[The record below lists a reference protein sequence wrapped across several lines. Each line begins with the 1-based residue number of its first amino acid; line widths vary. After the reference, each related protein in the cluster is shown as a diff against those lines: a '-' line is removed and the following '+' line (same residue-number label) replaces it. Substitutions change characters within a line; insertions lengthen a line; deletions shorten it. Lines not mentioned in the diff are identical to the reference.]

1 MKKVKVRIYKD
12 PNNEGRHINK
22 TAKFLQKAKYGMQT
36 GASQKDIV
44 DVILDELTLDP
55 DTDSI
60 AYKLQSEFGLGYNEA
75 LEQIDEV
82 VSLLYKQDTQAP
94 FIPDAEEEE
103 VSDEPQ
109 SPPLYSI
116 TDPWESEETEADAE
130 GWGDELVETE
140 EMKKG
145 GSISKKKFVKT
156 VVKGLKKAAEGMQQD
171 DSNSSTILDT
181 PINGRGS
188 FINNFRRGV
197 KDLGNEYYAKQIYDK
212 TKQLAQEVQ
221 SLPPMAEQGME
232 IDTENPMHHLQAYT
246 GTTSNIFN
254 TPMNQIH
261 GAGYEMPEAKRGREQ
276 KQADRANKDFQ
287 KAFGDIAAGYMGVPG
302 LPNYLQVISP
312 NIVQQQPQADGQG
325 VSGPLIDL
333 EYKKGPWWSG
343 KREWSAKG
351 VPAQMMMGMGA
362 GSVMPGFGYMPTNSY
377 FTTRQESYTYPGEI
391 VRKTASVVNSVE
403 DPTKSN
409 TTVINNNPENNSTN
423 TEWQMSSTQAREDA
437 AFNAWSNYYYS
448 GDDIN
453 NPYIVTSGVEDNPD
467 TDQLESRVW
476 SSPISPEE
484 YEAAFKTPMN
494 ERTPEQEMAVEQEGY
509 LTKDAQGN
517 YYSSRDWDNYNP
529 EYDAKEDELWRN
541 YEWAQEQ
548 NKLANQFGI
557 KQTGG
562 MVSSPQMDQLGN
574 LQKFIYGGDEM
585 NVSPIVQYDNNDI
598 QTKDVTDPFMYSNGG
613 LIKADNGFVVSGNLK
628 DQTNPAFQSPAFQ
641 QYNQNLTSGDN
652 YQAYINL
659 KDTGAVTGPYNPS
672 ITYAPTGQ
680 TNTQTQ
686 TQQQGNT
693 FMGYPTA
700 PSVREQIG
708 MMFNP
713 FRNPRTGQKT
723 DFTWLSQQGPA
734 TTLNGQPFQPQA
746 GMLPPGVSG
755 PQTAGTP
762 GYYYDYK
769 FEKGPWWKGN
779 KQSMTMTGRWIDPNN
794 PNASSTTPGFE
805 DKDANKIPDYLQ
817 AENTEPGVQD
827 TPVKTD
833 TRNPLRSNVKGLE
846 DESKVSIRAGERAAR
861 RNERRVM
868 RQDPDAYYE
877 GPAKE
882 GMVSPMSDE
891 EYMAKVNA
899 NKTTGSN
906 KEYLESA
913 WGDIRSDFNLNEQ
926 EALDNVLQ
934 NSTSKEQVDEGL
946 NNILNT
952 RNQRLQD
959 MDEMQ
964 QRSQQENINRQSM
977 QKNPMMLGAGY
988 AFGGSTLSKF
998 IGGGNTMGPNAFD
1011 PNIDSGGNQSAMGP
1025 CTEED
1030 VKNPNSPCYDP
1041 SYAPG
1046 TPQDFQVTYDINQA
1060 RTFNTNALAN
1070 DKQLIGSGIR
1080 SGNELANIN
1089 YNENYLANNTTSDN
1103 RQPVNDL
1110 DYRGGYSGLTQ
1121 RIGSKGQGRG
1131 STGFNSV
1138 VGNAA
1143 FVQKGGQLKYQKGG
1157 EYDLTQEEIGRIL
1170 AAGGQIEFI

>member
-12 PNNEGRHINK
+12 PNNQGEHINK

-36 GASQKDIV
+36 GASQQDVV

-60 AYKLQSEFGLGYNEA
+60 AYRLQSEFGLGYNEA
-75 LEQIDEV
+75 MEQIDEV
-82 VSLLYKQDTQAP
+82 VSLLYKQDTQPP
-94 FIPDAEEEE
+94 FVQEAVEEDL
-103 VSDEPQ
+103 SDDPQ
-109 SPPLYSI
+109 APPLYNI
-116 TDPWESEETEADAE
+116 NDPWESEETEADAE
-130 GWGDELVETE
+130 GWGDELSQTE

-156 VVKGLKKAAEGMQQD
+156 VVRGLKKAAEGIQQD
-171 DSNSSTILDT
+171 DSSSSTILDT

-197 KDLGNEYYAKQIYDK
+197 KDLGNEYYAKEIYDK

-221 SLPPMAEQGME
+221 TLPPMAQQGME
-232 IDTENPMHHLQAYT
+232 MDTENPMHHLQAYT

-254 TPMNQIH
+254 TPMNQVH
-261 GAGYEMPEAKRGREQ
+261 GAGYEMPQARKGREQ
-276 KQADRANKDFQ
+276 RQSDRANKDFQ

-312 NIVQQQPQADGQG
+312 NVVQQPQAGAQG
-325 VSGPLIDL
+325 ASGPLIDL

-343 KREWSAKG
+343 KREWTAKG
-351 VPAQMMMGMGA
+351 VPAEMMMGMNA
-362 GSVMPGFGYMPTNSY
+362 GSAMPGFGYMPTGSY
-377 FTTRQESYTYPGEI
+377 FNTRQESYTYPGEI
-391 VRKTASVVNSVE
+391 VRKTAAIVNSVE

-409 TTVINNNPENNSTN
+409 TTIINNNPEDNSTN

-437 AFNAWSNYYYS
+437 ALNAWSDHYYN
-448 GDDIN
+448 GDDPN
-453 NPYIVTSGVEDNPD
+453 NPYIVTSGVEEDLD

-484 YEAAFKTPMN
+484 YQAAIKTPIN
-494 ERTPEQEMAVEQEGY
+494 DRTPEQEMALEQEGY

-517 YYSSRDWDNYNP
+517 YYSSRDWNNFNP
-529 EYDAKEDELWRN
+529 EYDAKDAELWHN
-541 YEWAQEQ
+541 YKLARQQ

-562 MVSSPQMDQLGN
+562 MVSNPQMDQLGN

-585 NVSPIVQYDNNDI
+585 NISPIVQYDNNDI

-613 LIKADNGFVVSGNLK
+613 LIKADNGFVVQGDLK
-628 DQTNPAFQSPAFQ
+628 DQTNSAFQSPAFQ

-652 YQAYINL
+652 YKAYLDL
-659 KDTGAVTGPYNPS
+659 KSTGAVSESYNPAT
-672 ITYAPTGQ
+672 TYAPESQ

-723 DFTWLSQQGPA
+723 DFTWMSQQGPA
-734 TTLNGQPFQPQA
+734 TTLDGQPFQPQS
-746 GMLPPGVSG
+746 GTLPPGVAG
-755 PQTAGTP
+755 PETAGKP

-769 FEKGPWWKGN
+769 FEKGPWWSGK
-779 KQSMTMTGRWIDPNN
+779 KTMTMTGRYLDPNN
-794 PNASSTTPGFE
+794 PNAGSTSPGFE
-805 DKDANKIPDYLQ
+805 DKDMNKIPDYLQ
-817 AENTEPGVQD
+817 AENTVPGVQD
-827 TPVKTD
+827 TPTSTTD
-833 TRNPLRSNVKGLE
+833 DYSTRTKKRGLE
-846 DESKVSIRAGERAAR
+846 DETQIAIRQGERDVR
-861 RNERRVM
+861 RSTRKAM
-868 RQDPDAYYE
+868 RQDPDAFYE
-877 GPAKE
+877 GEPQE
-882 GMVSPMSDE
+882 GMTAPMSDAD
-891 EYMAKVNA
+891 YMAKVNA
-899 NKTTGSN
+899 NNTAAKA
-906 KEYLESA
+906 KVPV
-913 WGDIRSDFNLNEQ
+913 DRF
-926 EALDNVLQ
+926 
-934 NSTSKEQVDEGL
+934 TSERE
-946 NNILNT
+946 
-952 RNQRLQD
+952 
-959 MDEMQ
+959 EM
-964 QRSQQENINRQSM
+964 
-977 QKNPMMLGAGY
+977 NPQAGY
-988 AFGGSTLSKF
+988 AFGGSTLDKF
-998 IGGGNTMGPNAFD
+998 IAGGNPMGPNAFD
-1011 PNIDSGGNQSAMGP
+1011 PNTDSGGNQPAMGP

-1041 SYAPG
+1041 SYVPS
-1046 TPQDFQVTYDINQA
+1046 TPQDFQVSYDINDA
-1060 RTFNTNALAN
+1060 RTINTNALAN
-1070 DKQLIGSGIR
+1070 DFQLAGSAIRGI
-1080 SGNELANIN
+1080 SNSLNTN
-1089 YNENYLANNTTSDN
+1089 YNQNYLAANTTSDN
-1103 RQPVNDL
+1103 RQPVNEL

-1143 FVQKGGQLKYQKGG
+1143 FVQKGGQLNYQKGG

>member
-12 PNNEGRHINK
+12 PNNQGEHINK

-36 GASQKDIV
+36 GASQQDVV

-60 AYKLQSEFGLGYNEA
+60 AYRLQSEFGLGYNEA
-75 LEQIDEV
+75 MEQIDEV
-82 VSLLYKQDTQAP
+82 VSLLYKQDTQPP
-94 FIPDAEEEE
+94 FVQETVEEDL
-103 VSDEPQ
+103 SNDPQ
-109 SPPLYSI
+109 APPLYNI
-116 TDPWESEETEADAE
+116 NDPWESEETEADAE
-130 GWGDELVETE
+130 GWGDELAETE

-156 VVKGLKKAAEGMQQD
+156 VVRGLKKAAEGMQQD
-171 DSNSSTILDT
+171 DSSSSTILDT

-197 KDLGNEYYAKQIYDK
+197 KDLGNEYYAKEIYDK

-221 SLPPMAEQGME
+221 TLPPMAQQGME
-232 IDTENPMHHLQAYT
+232 MDTENPMHHLQVYT

-254 TPMNQIH
+254 TPMNQVH

-302 LPNYLQVISP
+302 LPNYVQVISP
-312 NIVQQQPQADGQG
+312 NVVQQQPQAGGQG
-325 VSGPLIDL
+325 ASGPLIDL

-343 KREWSAKG
+343 KREWTAKG
-351 VPAQMMMGMGA
+351 VPAEMMMGMNA
-362 GSVMPGFGYMPTNSY
+362 GSAMPGFGYMPTGSY
-377 FTTRQESYTYPGEI
+377 FNTRQESYTYPGEI
-391 VRKTASVVNSVE
+391 VRKTAAIVNSVE

-409 TTVINNNPENNSTN
+409 TTIINNNPEDNSTN
-423 TEWQMSSTQAREDA
+423 TEWQMSSAQARQDA
-437 AFNAWSNYYYS
+437 AYNAWSDHYYS
-448 GDDIN
+448 VSDIAH
-453 NPYIVTSGVEDNPD
+453 PYIVPSGVEDDPD
-467 TDQLESRVW
+467 TSVMESRVW
-476 SSPISPEE
+476 SSPVSPEE
-484 YEAAFKTPMN
+484 FETAYNSPYEN
-494 ERTPEQEMAVEQEGY
+494 LTPEQEMAFNQEGY

-517 YYSSRDWDNYNP
+517 LYTSRSAYKFNP
-529 EYDAKEDELWRN
+529 EYDAKNDELFGN
-541 YEWAQEQ
+541 YEWARQQ

-585 NVSPIVQYDNNDI
+585 NISPIVQYDNNDI

-613 LIKADNGFVVSGNLK
+613 LIKADNGFVVQGDLK

-672 ITYAPTGQ
+672 TTYAPAGQ

-734 TTLNGQPFQPQA
+734 TTLDGQPFQPQS
-746 GMLPPGVSG
+746 GTLPPGVAG
-755 PQTAGTP
+755 PETAGKP

-769 FEKGPWWKGN
+769 FEKGPWWSGK
-779 KQSMTMTGRWIDPNN
+779 KTMTMTGRYLDPNN
-794 PNASSTTPGFE
+794 PNANSTSPGFE

-817 AENTEPGVQD
+817 AENTVPGVQD
-827 TPVKTD
+827 TPTSTTD
-833 TRNPLRSNVKGLE
+833 DYSTRTKKRGLE
-846 DESKVSIRAGERAAR
+846 DETQIAIRQGERDVR
-861 RNERRVM
+861 RSTRKAM
-868 RQDPDAYYE
+868 RQDPDAFYE
-877 GPAKE
+877 GEPQE
-882 GMVSPMSDE
+882 GMTAPMSDE
-891 EYMAKVNA
+891 DYMAKVKA
-899 NKTTGSN
+899 NSATESN
-906 KEYLESA
+906 KQYLESTF
-913 WGDIRSDFNLNEQ
+913 GDVRSDLNADDQ
-926 EALDNVLQ
+926 KALDAVLQ
-934 NSTSKEQVDEGL
+934 NSTNKEQVDEGL
-946 NNILNT
+946 NNVLNT
-952 RNQRLQD
+952 RNQRLQG
-959 MDEMQ
+959 MEEMQ
-964 QRSQQENINRQSM
+964 QRSQQEKINQQSM
-977 QKNPMMLGAGY
+977 QKNPMMLGY
-988 AFGGSTLSKF
+988 AFGGSTLDKF
-998 IGGGNTMGPNAFD
+998 IGGGNPMGPNAFD
-1011 PNIDSGGNQSAMGP
+1011 PNTDSGGNQPAMGP

-1041 SYAPG
+1041 NYVPS
-1046 TPQDFQVTYDINQA
+1046 TPQDFQVSYDINDA
-1060 RTFNTNALAN
+1060 RTINTNALAN
-1070 DKQLIGSGIR
+1070 DFQLAGSAIRGI
-1080 SGNELANIN
+1080 SDSLNTN
-1089 YNENYLANNTTSDN
+1089 YNQNYLAANTTSDN
-1103 RQPVNDL
+1103 RQPLNEL

-1143 FVQKGGQLKYQKGG
+1143 FVQKGGQLNYQKGS